1 MLKELK
7 IIVFVTAVLVAGTVY
22 ADEAGKVEE
31 INPSDL
37 VTQYRETEKTGS
49 RLAETLPIYLE
60 TVQKEKVLNV
70 NLLGLFPFKFSD
82 VAEVVAR
89 PASYCEF
96 LPLMLNVKSCV
107 ITEINPVTRMKFY
120 VAGKHYTP
128 PLASYRIHAV
138 FRLVDRTSEKIR
150 IRLESEEDSA
160 GKTGYDVDLVAI
172 PLEGQTLLY
181 LKSRYAP
188 GRVTR
193 MATNTYVNVFAHDK
207 PGFTE
212 IQKPGGEKKLITG
225 FPAVIER
232 SSVRAYLALK
242 AYMINFHLPPAK
254 RFEACLGTWYDLN
267 RPYKKQLYELERDEY
282 LQIKRREHQN
292 QLRIQKKVRQSAGVK
307 VGALQFSY

>member
-1 MLKELK
+1 MLKELT
-7 IIVFVTAVLVAGTVY
+7 IFCFVTTVLVAGTAY
-22 ADEAGKVEE
+22 AGEAGKIGE

-37 VTQYRETEKTGS
+37 VAQYREMEKTGT
-49 RLAETLPIYLE
+49 RLAATLPIYLK
-60 TVQKEKVLNV
+60 TIQKDKVLNV
-70 NLLGLFPFKFSD
+70 SLLGLIPFKFQD
-82 VAEVVAR
+82 VSGVLAR
-89 PASYCEF
+89 PASYCDF
-96 LPLMLNVKSCV
+96 LPLMFNVKSCV
-107 ITEINPVTRMKFY
+107 ITEFNPVARIKFY
-120 VAGKHYTP
+120 VAGKHYTS

-172 PLEGQTLLY
+172 PLEGQTLLS

-212 IQKPGGEKKLITG
+212 ILAPDGKKKLITG

-242 AYMINFHLPPAK
+242 AYMLNYHLPPAK
-254 RFEACLGTWYDLN
+254 RFEACLSTWYDLN
-267 RPYKKQLYELERDEY
+267 RPYKKQLYELDREDY

-292 QLRIQKKVRQSAGVK
+292 QLRIQKKVRQSAAVK
-307 VGALQFSY
+307 VGALVYSY